1 MRKLVLIAILWSFAT
16 QSLALAIAPGCD
28 MTTQAPADTQMAG
41 MDHSTH
47 QDILQGTHHGMD
59 HGSAMHDMPC
69 CDTAQS
75 VSTGPEL
82 SVEQCQLTCASGICS
97 LAMVAQD
104 PLMPPD
110 MNTAPYPGASSSPIP
125 PTTQNLLR
133 PPRRA

>member
-1 MRKLVLIAILWSFAT
+1 MRKLVLIAILWSFAA

-28 MTTQAPADTQMAG
+28 MALQAPAETELAG
-41 MDHSTH
+41 IDHS
-47 QDILQGTHHGMD
+47 THHGMD

-69 CDTAQS
+69 CDTAES
-75 VSTGPEL
+75 ASAGPEL
-82 SVEQCQLTCASGICS
+82 SLEQCQLTCASGICS

-104 PLMPPD
+104 PPMPPV